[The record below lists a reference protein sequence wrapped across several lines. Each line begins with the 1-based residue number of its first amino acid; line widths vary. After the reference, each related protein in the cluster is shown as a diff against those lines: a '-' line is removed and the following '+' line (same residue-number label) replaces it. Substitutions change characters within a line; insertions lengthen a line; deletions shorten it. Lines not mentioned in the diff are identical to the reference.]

1 MQHCWW
7 AADRAAVGLETGTR
21 RIAFKQLPDLAAAV
35 PWGGA
40 VPEEGT
46 AVIHEMHQDCV
57 TELPEKALLLAS
69 SLKTRVEIWAY
80 QSHVLGIQG
89 AFPKLLTLETG
100 FSSFETREEG
110 RSRVKSMQCCL
121 I

>member
-1 MQHCWW
+1 M
-7 AADRAAVGLETGTR
+7 GLETGTR
-21 RIAFKQLPDLAAAV
+21 RIAFKQLPDLAAAL

-40 VPEEGT
+40 IPEEGT

-69 SLKTRVEIWAY
+69 SPKTRVEVWAY

-89 AFPKLLTLETG
+89 ELLLLLTLDTGIQSWET
-100 FSSFETREEG
+100 
-110 RSRVKSMQCCL
+110 
-121 I
+121 